1 MSTQNLNNKNSNENN
16 NYSKDFNSIIPSI
29 LNSSE
34 KFRNEFRKKLIFSNC
49 LMNND
54 KKALKDFKKIIKS
67 SNFRYK
73 NVKIGNNLNN
83 VISNQKK
90 NLYENFNKMT
100 QNKFYFNNN
109 TNNEDDK
116 FIENEE
122 KKLKLKLDA
131 KEINEN
137 YKNFKEIE
145 FNNKITKTEKKLR
158 NELLNSIKLKNTI
171 KNYEKKQ
178 TEIKPEFN
186 FDENKNYIN
195 NVIKNEENYLNNNK
209 ENYEKIL
216 NEIIL
221 KNLNDKQTLKNFK
234 KNFSIQ
240 IENKLN
246 MLNYKKVVPIE
257 IDYSKL
263 KEEDSKV
270 DLNKILKIFK
280 KKNIQN
286 KKLNLNN
293 KNNNFKLT
301 NDLKQNDFYSTR
313 NIVNIESNNFFFT
326 DVLNKKREENF
337 DKKFNFQLPKLNEYN
352 ELIKTKKDYFQ
363 TFKTN
368 QIKKNS
374 QSMSTYDKNRL
385 NFNITLRNNLKR
397 WEIDDVIDDELY
409 I

>member
-1 MSTQNLNNKNSNENN
+1 MSTQNLNNNNSNENN

-54 KKALKDFKKIIKS
+54 TKASKDFKKIIKS

-73 NVKIGNNLNN
+73 NVKLGNNLNN

-109 TNNEDDK
+109 PNDEDDK

-158 NELLNSIKLKNTI
+158 NELLNSIKLKKTI

-186 FDENKNYIN
+186 FNENKNYIN
-195 NVIKNEENYLNNNK
+195 NVITNEENYLNNNNQ
-209 ENYEKIL
+209 NYEKIL

-240 IENKLN
+240 LENNLK

-263 KEEDSKV
+263 KEEDSKI

-280 KKNIQN
+280 KKNNQN
-286 KKLNLNN
+286 KKLNEKKNN
-293 KNNNFKLT
+293 KTNNFKLT
-301 NDLKQNDFYSTR
+301 NNLKPNDFYSTR

-326 DVLNKKREENF
+326 D
-337 DKKFNFQLPKLNEYN
+337 
-352 ELIKTKKDYFQ
+352 I
-363 TFKTN
+363 
-368 QIKKNS
+368 
-374 QSMSTYDKNRL
+374 
-385 NFNITLRNNLKR
+385 
-397 WEIDDVIDDELY
+397 
-409 I
+409 

>member
-54 KKALKDFKKIIKS
+54 KKASKDFKKIIKS

-158 NELLNSIKLKNTI
+158 NELLNSIKLKKTI

-195 NVIKNEENYLNNNK
+195 NVIKNEENYLNNNNQ
-209 ENYEKIL
+209 NYEKIL

-240 IENKLN
+240 LENNLK

-263 KEEDSKV
+263 KEEDSKI

-280 KKNIQN
+280 KKNNQN
-286 KKLNLNN
+286 KKLN
-293 KNNNFKLT
+293 
-301 NDLKQNDFYSTR
+301 
-313 NIVNIESNNFFFT
+313 E
-326 DVLNKKREENF
+326 KK
-337 DKKFNFQLPKLNEYN
+337 K
-352 ELIKTKKDYFQ
+352 
-363 TFKTN
+363 
-368 QIKKNS
+368 
-374 QSMSTYDKNRL
+374 
-385 NFNITLRNNLKR
+385 
-397 WEIDDVIDDELY
+397 
-409 I
+409 